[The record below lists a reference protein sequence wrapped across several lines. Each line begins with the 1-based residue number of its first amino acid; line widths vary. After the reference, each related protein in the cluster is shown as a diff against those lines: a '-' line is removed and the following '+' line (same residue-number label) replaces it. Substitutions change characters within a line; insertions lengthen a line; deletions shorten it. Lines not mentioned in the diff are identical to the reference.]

1 MIIDF
6 HTHTFPDA
14 IAPATIEKLSGVAN
28 IRPFTDGTMRGLESS
43 MQMSGVALSVLLPV
57 ATRAR
62 QVVGIN
68 DAAIAMSNASGKIY
82 SFGCMHPDYDGW
94 REELNRIASLGLKGI
109 KIHPVYQGVAQDDLR
124 YLRIL
129 DRAGELGLIVVTH
142 GGIDIG
148 YPEATQ
154 CAPDKIAHAMRQVGP
169 VKLVAAHMGGWCQW
183 EEAEDLLP
191 EFPNIWLDTSAS
203 IGKLTPRQENEGD
216 DRLLLSEERFVNMV
230 REFGVERILFGTDSP
245 WSDQKASIDWIQK
258 LPLSKEE
265 KAAVLGENAR
275 KLLRL

>member
-14 IAPATIEKLSGVAN
+14 IAPATIEKLGGIAN
-28 IRPFTDGTMRGLESS
+28 IRPFTDGTIQGLKKS
-43 MQMSGVALSVLLPV
+43 MQLSGVALSVLLPV
-57 ATRAR
+57 ATRAK
-62 QVVGIN
+62 QVPGIN
-68 DAAIAMSNASGKIY
+68 DAAIAMSHASENVY

-94 REELNRIASLGLKGI
+94 REELDRIAALGLKGI
-109 KIHPVYQGVAQDDLR
+109 KIHPVYQGVAQDDPR

-148 YPEATQ
+148 YPQEMQ
-154 CAPDKIAHAMRQVGP
+154 CAPEKIAHAMRQVGP

-183 EEAEDLLP
+183 EGAEDLLP
-191 EFPNIWLDTSAS
+191 EFPNVWLDTSAS
-203 IGKLTPRQENEGD
+203 IGKLTLRRENE
-216 DRLLLSEERFVNMV
+216 RSNWLLLSEGRFVSMV
-230 REFGVERILFGTDSP
+230 RKFGVERILFGTDSP
-245 WSDQKASIDWIQK
+245 WSDQKASIDWIQE

-265 KAAVLGENAR
+265 KTAILGENAR
-275 KLLRL
+275 KLLKV